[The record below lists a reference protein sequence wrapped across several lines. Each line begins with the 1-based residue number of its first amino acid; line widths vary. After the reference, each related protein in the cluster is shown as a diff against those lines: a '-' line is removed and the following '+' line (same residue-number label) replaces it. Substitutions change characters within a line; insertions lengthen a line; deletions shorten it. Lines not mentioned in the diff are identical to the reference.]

1 MPELPLGFA
10 NKQESGLEE
19 LAGAT
24 VRAVNVLID
33 TKGAVK
39 RRPGIQSF
47 VPGVV
52 DASGIGALHEAY
64 DGRIFA
70 VAAAGNERWIYKVSE
85 AGSTQL
91 GGAATLGVPGTK
103 RPIIA
108 ETEMLLAIA
117 GGDVMEK
124 LELLTETPSR
134 LGGAPP
140 VATHVVANG
149 LRLVVN
155 DIAEFTSWIRF
166 SGIAQGLQTFAGHEL
181 WQEGIVVDGNSAGH
195 VSAEAKPDPLVAL
208 YSNTNELF
216 AFGVDTTQ
224 VFAPDPTG
232 VYAPV
237 VALEYGCS
245 APYSVLPVDKDFAWL
260 DSLGRIVLSDGRS
273 VTDISEPIKATL
285 DGIETVSDC
294 FSFRYI
300 QGPYD
305 VMVWVFPTDGR
316 AFAFQK
322 GAGWSQWQGWSDAIN
337 NWTGIP
343 INAHHYSTISTRNYV
358 GTTDGHVGVLTSAAS
373 TDLGGKIN
381 AEVLT
386 GFLHRGT
393 DTKKHCECVR
403 FSLRRGDAQSA
414 VEPVAFLSWRDD
426 TGAFSDRIPISLGL
440 SADRAIVLE
449 FRSLGV
455 YRRRQWRFEFSDS
468 EDITLVSAAE
478 TFTILDQ

>member
-1 MPELPLGFA
+1 MPEMPLGFA

-39 RRPGIQSF
+39 RRPGIQAF
-47 VPGVV
+47 TPGVV
-52 DASGIGALHEAY
+52 DSTGIGALHETY

-70 VAAAGNERWIYKVSE
+70 VGASGPERWLYKVSD

-91 GGAATLGVPGTK
+91 GGVTPFGLNGSK

-108 ETEMLLAIA
+108 ETEMLLTLA
-117 GGDVMEK
+117 GGQDMEK
-124 LELLTETPSR
+124 LELLTEVPSR
-134 LGGAPP
+134 LGGGPP
-140 VATHVVANG
+140 IATHVVANNI
-149 LRLVVN
+149 RLVVN
-155 DIAEFTSWIRF
+155 DISEFTSWVRF
-166 SGIAQGLQTFAGHEL
+166 SGVAEGLETFAGHEL

-195 VSAEAKPDPLVAL
+195 VTAEAKPDPLVAL
-208 YSNTNELF
+208 YSNTNEIF
-216 AFGVDTTQ
+216 AFGTDTTQ
-224 VFAPDPTG
+224 VFAPDATF
-232 VYAPV
+232 VFAPV
-237 VALEYGCS
+237 VSLEYGCS

-260 DSLGRIVLSDGRS
+260 DSFGRIILSDGRS
-273 VTDISEPIKATL
+273 VTDLSEPIKATL

-294 FSFRYI
+294 FAFRYV

-316 AFAFQK
+316 AFAYQK
-322 GAGWSQWQGWSDAIN
+322 GAGWSQWHGWDDAAN
-337 NWTGIP
+337 NWSRIL

-358 GTTDGHVGVLTSAAS
+358 GTTDGRVGVLTSAAS
-373 TDLGGKIN
+373 TDLGSRIN

-393 DTKKHCECVR
+393 DMKKQCEVVR
-403 FSLRRGDAQSA
+403 FSLRRGETQET

-426 TGAFSDRIPISLGL
+426 TGPFCDPIPVGLGL
-440 SADRAIVLE
+440 SVDRTIVLE

-455 YRRRQWRFEFSDS
+455 YRRRQWRFQFSGA